1 MSSINIILEISS
13 VILAV
18 TLMFTIAGQI
28 HMLQQ
33 NSYFNSRFINYLK
46 GAASYKTVVSLIV
59 SAAIAALTMSR
70 LWLYI
75 PLLITAVIT
84 GIFRAI
90 SVISGQKNAKK
101 KLVFTSRVKRLY
113 ATSAII
119 LIFYLLILLILKVDL
134 SVYVYTLAVLLFLSP
149 FYVILLNII
158 NLPIEKLINLYYIND
173 AKKILKKSPDMK
185 IIGVTGSY
193 GKRAQN
199 TFWAVC

>member
-1 MSSINIILEISS
+1 MCIRDS
-13 VILAV
+13 
-18 TLMFTIAGQI
+18 
-28 HMLQQ
+28 
-33 NSYFNSRFINYLK
+33 
-46 GAASYKTVVSLIV
+46 
-59 SAAIAALTMSR
+59 
-70 LWLYI
+70 
-75 PLLITAVIT
+75 
-84 GIFRAI
+84 
-90 SVISGQKNAKK
+90 
-101 KLVFTSRVKRLY
+101 LY

-193 GKRAQN
+193 GKTSTKYILGRMPVSYTHLQSKGGNAKN
-199 TFWAVC
+199 YFPAYHNAWRKRI